1 MSKFTA
7 EEINGRIND
16 LEIDEDVKIS
26 LMEDI
31 TDSLTPEENQELEAL
46 KSELDSTKEK
56 YDELKNKY
64 KERFLKAV
72 EVEDLKEEEK
82 EDEELEEK
90 EVIDIK
96 EI

>member
-31 TDSLTPEENQELEAL
+31 TDSFEVNNENELNEL

-56 YDELKNKY
+56 YEDLQEKY
-64 KERFLKAV
+64 KERFLNPV
-72 EVEDLKEEEK
+72 EFKEEKVDDKKDLDEK
-82 EDEELEEK
+82 I
-90 EVIDIK
+90 VIDIR

>member
-31 TDSLTPEENQELEAL
+31 TDSFEVNNENELNEL

-56 YDELKNKY
+56 YEDLQEKY
-64 KERFLKAV
+64 KERFLNPV
-72 EVEDLKEEEK
+72 EFKEEKVDDKKDLDEK
-82 EDEELEEK
+82 II
-90 EVIDIK
+90 IDIR

>member
-31 TDSLTPEENQELEAL
+31 TDSFEVNNEDEINGL

-56 YDELKNKY
+56 YEDLKEKY
-64 KERFLKAV
+64 KERFLNPV
-72 EVEDLKEEEK
+72 EFKEEKVDDKKDLDEK
-82 EDEELEEK
+82 I
-90 EVIDIK
+90 VIDIK

>member
-31 TDSLTPEENQELEAL
+31 TDSFDVNNEDELNGL

-56 YDELKNKY
+56 YEELKEKY
-64 KERFLKAV
+64 KERFLNPV
-72 EVEDLKEEEK
+72 EFKEEKIDDEK
-82 EDEELEEK
+82 DLDEK
-90 EVIDIK
+90 IVIDIR

>member
-31 TDSLTPEENQELEAL
+31 TDSFEVNNENELNEL

-56 YDELKNKY
+56 YEDLQEKY
-64 KERFLKAV
+64 KERFLNPD
-72 EVEDLKEEEK
+72 EFKEEKVDDKKDLDEK
-82 EDEELEEK
+82 I
-90 EVIDIK
+90 VIDIR

>member
-31 TDSLTPEENQELEAL
+31 TDSFEVNNEEELNEL

-56 YDELKNKY
+56 YEDLQEKY
-64 KERFLKAV
+64 KERFLNPV
-72 EVEDLKEEEK
+72 EFKEEKVDDKKDLDEK
-82 EDEELEEK
+82 I
-90 EVIDIK
+90 VIDIR

>member
-31 TDSLTPEENQELEAL
+31 TDSFEVNNEDELNGL

-56 YDELKNKY
+56 YEDLKEKY
-64 KERFLKAV
+64 KERFLNPV
-72 EVEDLKEEEK
+72 EFKEEKVDDKKDLDEK
-82 EDEELEEK
+82 I
-90 EVIDIK
+90 VIDIR